1 MMLILDSYFKNFPAR
16 RKVAEF
22 LFETGLSVKN
32 GKIYL
37 REVEVP
43 ISELSRVIG
52 VNRKIIY
59 HTIEYIEKTYPLKM
73 IFEKLNPLPS
83 LVTMA
88 PIMGWEVLE
97 IELEKTDYSFA
108 LSELLRYL
116 HESNVPIMEIFSRNL
131 RQEDAKAYII
141 IDGILPVD
149 VFVKI
154 KDIPGFKKLVLH
166 TPEKSKER
174 VVCSY
179 CEVKYCP
186 KKVAVEG
193 LNVKN

>member
-1 MMLILDSYFKNFPAR
+1 MMLILDAYFKNFPAR

-22 LFETGLSVKN
+22 LFENGLSVRN
-32 GKIYL
+32 SKIYL
-37 REVEVP
+37 RNVEVP
-43 ISELSRVIG
+43 ISELSRIIG
-52 VNRKIIY
+52 VNRKIVY

-83 LVTMA
+83 LITMA

-97 IELEKTDYSFA
+97 IELEKADYSFA

-131 RQEDAKAYII
+131 RQEDAKAYIV
-141 IDGILPVD
+141 IDGTLPVD